1 MCWAEG
7 LFTGGVNAAAAALT
21 QLLSTEPFSVAE
33 SSMVIVL
40 LFTLSLS
47 CSPLYQLLIYVSFP
61 VTN

>member
-33 SSMVIVL
+33 SSMVIIL
-40 LFTLSLS
+40 LFTLSLLLSLISAFDLRVIS
-47 CSPLYQLLIYVSFP
+47 CY
-61 VTN
+61 